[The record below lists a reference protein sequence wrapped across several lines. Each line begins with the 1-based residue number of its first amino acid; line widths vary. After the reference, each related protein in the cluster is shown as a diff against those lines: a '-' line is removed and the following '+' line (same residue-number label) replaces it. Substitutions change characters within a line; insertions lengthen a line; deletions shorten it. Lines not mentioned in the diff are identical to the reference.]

1 MKYTDFER
9 ALSVARLSKYLNA
22 CGGNKVAALNL
33 YRSNI
38 KLCQK
43 FYGLINVF
51 EVILRNAI
59 NNHYITYFSDT
70 DWIIHQI
77 ESALMLDSCPY
88 KGEIQNNVIT
98 LTNRGRYS
106 NDRIVSSVTFGFWTY
121 LFTRTPFRLGGQSL
135 HRIFPNRTLGLGQRA
150 IYNELMEIKRFR
162 NRIAHHEAVCFDA
175 SGNKDTTYAKESYA
189 LILKYVEFLGY
200 KKEHLYYGMDVLPDT
215 VIEKIDNM

>member
-1 MKYTDFER
+1 M
-9 ALSVARLSKYLNA
+9 
-22 CGGNKVAALNL
+22 
-33 YRSNI
+33 
-38 KLCQK
+38 Q
-43 FYGLINVF
+43 
-51 EVILRNAI
+51 
-59 NNHYITYFSDT
+59 
-70 DWIIHQI
+70 II
-77 ESALMLDSCPY
+77 
-88 KGEIQNNVIT
+88 
-98 LTNRGRYS
+98 
-106 NDRIVSSVTFGFWTY
+106 
-121 LFTRTPFRLGGQSL
+121 GGQSL